1 MTADVTAQAWA
12 VVQAVGLGLAA
23 GLLYDLF
30 RVLRVRVHVPLL
42 GPLLDL
48 LFWITLT
55 AVLFVWSQWAWGG
68 MVRLYGAVFL
78 FFGGCV
84 YFWLLSSGVLWVG
97 YRLADLVTFVLKIL
111 VLPLIALNQLRK
123 KIKKLAKNIFLSG
136 AKWGRINQI
145 TQEMERS
152 ARRRREREK
161 TMRLKRTGILTK
173 VVIVVLLVYLAT
185 SLLDLRGQ
193 IQSTKEQQQTVSQQ
207 VEDQR
212 LANQEL
218 QEAIDNSDDPE
229 TLERV
234 ARERGY
240 VKQGETLYSDVAG

>member
-12 VVQAVGLGLAA
+12 VVQAIGLGLAA

-152 ARRRREREK
+152 ARRRRERERGGEDHAPQTNRDFNQGSNRGAVGLSGYLSAGSAWTDPEHQRAAADGEPVEK
-161 TMRLKRTGILTK
+161 QVEELVVTGRHDPCIVPRAVPVVEAVTALT
-173 VVIVVLLVYLAT
+173 I
-185 SLLDLRGQ
+185 LDLL
-193 IQSTKEQQQTVSQQ
+193 SS
-207 VEDQR
+207 
-212 LANQEL
+212 
-218 QEAIDNSDDPE
+218 
-229 TLERV
+229 
-234 ARERGY
+234 
-240 VKQGETLYSDVAG
+240 

>member
-1 MTADVTAQAWA
+1 MRTQAGSGWGCLPGCWADDGGCDGP
-12 VVQAVGLGLAA
+12 GLGGSPGDRTGLAA

-55 AVLFVWSQWAWGG
+55 AVLFVCPSGPGGDGAAVWSGIFVLRRLRLFLAAQFRCALGG
-68 MVRLYGAVFL
+68 LP
-78 FFGGCV
+78 FGR
-84 YFWLLSSGVLWVG
+84 SGH
-97 YRLADLVTFVLKIL
+97 FVLKIL

-152 ARRRREREK
+152 AR
-161 TMRLKRTGILTK
+161 
-173 VVIVVLLVYLAT
+173 
-185 SLLDLRGQ
+185 
-193 IQSTKEQQQTVSQQ
+193 
-207 VEDQR
+207 
-212 LANQEL
+212 
-218 QEAIDNSDDPE
+218 PP
-229 TLERV
+229 
-234 ARERGY
+234 
-240 VKQGETLYSDVAG
+240 AGT

>member
-12 VVQAVGLGLAA
+12 VVQAIGLGLAA

-111 VLPLIALNQLRK
+111 VLPLI
-123 KIKKLAKNIFLSG
+123 
-136 AKWGRINQI
+136 
-145 TQEMERS
+145 
-152 ARRRREREK
+152 
-161 TMRLKRTGILTK
+161 
-173 VVIVVLLVYLAT
+173 VH
-185 SLLDLRGQ
+185 
-193 IQSTKEQQQTVSQQ
+193 
-207 VEDQR
+207 
-212 LANQEL
+212 
-218 QEAIDNSDDPE
+218 
-229 TLERV
+229 
-234 ARERGY
+234 
-240 VKQGETLYSDVAG
+240 

>member
-1 MTADVTAQAWA
+1 MPGCWADDGGGAHA
-12 VVQAVGLGLAA
+12 GGGGGGGGGGLAA

-84 YFWLLSSGVLWVG
+84 YFGCSVPVVLWVG

-111 VLPLIALNQLRK
+111 ALPLIALNRLRE
-123 KIKKLAKNIFLSG
+123 KIKNLQK
-136 AKWGRINQI
+136 
-145 TQEMERS
+145 
-152 ARRRREREK
+152 
-161 TMRLKRTGILTK
+161 
-173 VVIVVLLVYLAT
+173 YLPFC
-185 SLLDLRGQ
+185 GQ
-193 IQSTKEQQQTVSQQ
+193 NG
-207 VEDQR
+207 VE
-212 LANQEL
+212 
-218 QEAIDNSDDPE
+218 
-229 TLERV
+229 
-234 ARERGY
+234 
-240 VKQGETLYSDVAG
+240 

>member
-1 MTADVTAQAWA
+1 MPRLLGRMTADVTAQAWA
-12 VVQAVGLGLAA
+12 VVQAIGLGLAA

-55 AVLFVWSQWAWGG
+55 AVLFVWSQWASGG
-68 MVRLYGAVFL
+68 DGAAVWSGSFCSL
-78 FFGGCV
+78 GAASS
-84 YFWLLSSGVLWVG
+84 FWLLSSGVLWVG

-152 ARRRREREK
+152 ARRRRERE
-161 TMRLKRTGILTK
+161 
-173 VVIVVLLVYLAT
+173 
-185 SLLDLRGQ
+185 RGG
-193 IQSTKEQQQTVSQQ
+193 EDHAPQTNR
-207 VEDQR
+207 DF
-212 LANQEL
+212 
-218 QEAIDNSDDPE
+218 
-229 TLERV
+229 
-234 ARERGY
+234 
-240 VKQGETLYSDVAG
+240 